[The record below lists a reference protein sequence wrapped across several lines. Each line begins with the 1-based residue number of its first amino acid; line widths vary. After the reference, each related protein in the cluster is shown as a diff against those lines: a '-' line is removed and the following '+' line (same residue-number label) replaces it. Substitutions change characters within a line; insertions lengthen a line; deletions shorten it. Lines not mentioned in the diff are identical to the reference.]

1 LVRQDDALALEMV
14 ERELNI
20 EIGRP
25 FIGLVIE
32 RYGKS
37 VGALVLNEYR
47 PPRNIEVT
55 AIANGPW
62 TASDLRGVLRYCFD
76 RVDRITCRTRTTNF
90 QAIKR
95 LQMMGFRHEGV
106 MRRYFG
112 AHDAAIYGLLKGE
125 QRMRL

>member
-1 LVRQDDALALEMV
+1 LVKQDDDLALQTV
-14 ERELNI
+14 ERDLNI

-25 FIGLVIE
+25 FIGLMIE
-32 RYGKS
+32 RDGKP

-47 PPRNIEVT
+47 PPRNIEIT
-55 AIANGPW
+55 AVASGPW
-62 TASDLRGVLRYCFD
+62 SIGDLRGVLRYCFA
-76 RVDRITCRTRTTNF
+76 RVDRITCRTRTTNY

-95 LQMMGFRHEGV
+95 LQMMGFKHEGV

-125 QRMRL
+125 VRMRL